1 MKKEN
6 FIKKMKKTLDV
17 YYRFYGGK
25 KIENI
30 DGYEFIDV
38 YDSKSEYLNCGYYSV
53 DLAVYY
59 NEETKSVINRIDC
72 GGYMK
77 KNEDLEFIN
86 LKPIYCEVSDLL
98 KNRYLKI
105 VEEIKECQTIDYEDE
120 FIEDEIDKFYNQ
132 EV

>member
-1 MKKEN
+1 MKRKEFVKNMKKA
-6 FIKKMKKTLDV
+6 LDF
-17 YYRFYGGK
+17 YYGIYGGK
-25 KIENI
+25 IVENI
-30 DGYEFIDV
+30 EGYKFMDV
-38 YDSKSEYLNCGYYSV
+38 YDSKSEYLNCGYYGV

-72 GGYMK
+72 SGYMK

-86 LKPIYCEVSDLL
+86 LKPIFCEVSDLL